1 MAEDLSF
8 IQSVTQAALH
18 MERAG
23 RGGRTVTAITL
34 KPELGKKETELM
46 AKALRQGL
54 GCGSHIED
62 AKIIIQG
69 DNRERAK
76 IWLEK
81 HGVKRVV

>member
-1 MAEDLSF
+1 MPEDLSF
-8 IQSVTQAALH
+8 IRGVTQAALH

-23 RGGRTVTAITL
+23 RGGRTVTTITL
-34 KPELGKKETELM
+34 KPEIGQKSMELM
-46 AKALRQGL
+46 AKAMRQGL

-62 AKIIIQG
+62 AKIVIQG